1 MTWVQ
6 LKKFLSL
13 SSQKNIFDFK
23 GELVLLRS
31 VRFPLWSKR
40 KIFQSITCPSCCAEF
55 ECLACR
61 PENINKV
68 HGVNPRRMYSDKPF
82 YFYDTIDQD
91 NIKKLRPLKKQDMLL
106 YMLDDLWKSKTFMDL
121 LTGKN
126 I

>member
-1 MTWVQ
+1 
-6 LKKFLSL
+6 
-13 SSQKNIFDFK
+13 
-23 GELVLLRS
+23 
-31 VRFPLWSKR
+31 
-40 KIFQSITCPSCCAEF
+40 
-55 ECLACR
+55 
-61 PENINKV
+61 
-68 HGVNPRRMYSDKPF
+68 MYSDKPF